1 MQEEQ
6 EGQGLDYSLLWTS
19 THVCCTFIKLAVI
32 VRIKPAVVSVIKPTR
47 TKLC

>member
-6 EGQGLDYSLLWTS
+6 EGQRLDYSLLWTS
-19 THVCCTFIKLAVI
+19 SHVCCTFIKLAVI
-32 VRIKPAVVSVIKPTR
+32 VSIKAAVVSVIKPTG